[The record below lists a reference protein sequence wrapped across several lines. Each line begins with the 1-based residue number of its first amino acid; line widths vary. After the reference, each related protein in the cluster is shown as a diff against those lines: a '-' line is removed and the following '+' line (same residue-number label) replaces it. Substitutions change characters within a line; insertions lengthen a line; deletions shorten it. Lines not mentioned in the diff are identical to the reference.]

1 MNRARGSLWSGFLLP
16 GALMASLMAAVA
28 QEVEW
33 LGRGKDVSALAGK
46 TVRLVF
52 RMRGSSLYALQF
64 EQREQHVR

>member
-1 MNRARGSLWSGFLLP
+1 
-16 GALMASLMAAVA
+16 MASLMAAVA